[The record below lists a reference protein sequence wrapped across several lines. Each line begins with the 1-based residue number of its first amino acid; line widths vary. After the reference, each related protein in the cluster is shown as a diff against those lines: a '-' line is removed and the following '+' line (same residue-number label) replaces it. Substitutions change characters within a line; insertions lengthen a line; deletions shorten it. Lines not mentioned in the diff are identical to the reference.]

1 MTHLQD
7 EVEERARA
15 RVGQTLR
22 GKWRLDRL
30 LGVGGMAAVYAA
42 THRNGNVGAVKMLH
56 PEHSLS
62 TQARSRFS
70 REGYV
75 ANKVG
80 HPGAV
85 AVLDDDVAEDGSV
98 FLVMELLEG
107 EPLASLAARR
117 AGQITITEV
126 LDITDAL
133 LDVLVAAHGQGIVHR
148 DLKPDNL
155 FLTTRGELKVL
166 DFGIARLRDAP
177 GADHATK
184 SGIMLGT
191 PAFLP
196 PEQAQGEWDRV
207 DARTDL
213 WAVGATVFSLLTGRH
228 VHQEPTLMRLLVAAM
243 SRPAPPLA
251 TVLPDAPAAVCALVD
266 RALAFEPENR
276 WPDAWTMQLAVRG
289 AREQLGDTGSTT
301 ATSTRSAPISIA
313 TIPTYDAGSIR
324 GVVAPRM
331 VQDAVGSTSTAE
343 PVSSDRAAAPPRT
356 WNHRRIVAVVAL
368 AAAWATTAA
377 LLLPRTTPTP
387 AVDAAPIAATATTIS
402 ETIAATATTISE
414 TIAPATPA
422 PVEPTAA
429 SASAAPP
436 ISARASAS
444 GRSSAAGP
452 RAAAA
457 PTPATSPEPPALAAP
472 SASSPPGGNVASAIR
487 DRK

>member
-30 LGVGGMAAVYAA
+30 LGVGGMAAVYSA

-62 TQARSRFS
+62 AQARSRFS

-133 LDVLVAAHGQGIVHR
+133 LDVLVAAHGHGIVHR

-228 VHQEPTLMRLLVAAM
+228 VHQEPSLMKLVVAAM
-243 SRPAPPLA
+243 TRPAPPLA

-289 AREQLGDTGSTT
+289 AREQLGDARSTT

-324 GVVAPRM
+324 GVVAPKN
-331 VQDAVGSTSTAE
+331 
-343 PVSSDRAAAPPRT
+343 DRAAAPPRT

-368 AAAWATTAA
+368 GAAWATTAA

-387 AVDAAPIAATATTIS
+387 AVGAAPIAATATTIS
-402 ETIAATATTISE
+402 ETIAAPATTISE

-422 PVEPTAA
+422 PVEPTAV

-436 ISARASAS
+436 ISARAPASA
-444 GRSSAAGP
+444 RSPAAGP

-457 PTPATSPEPPALAAP
+457 PTPATSQEPPALAAP